1 MKVLFVHDGPIR
13 RDDANHYYGIAH
25 NNDLFNRYKVI
36 AENIEALIRVKRI
49 NESEIQN
56 FSELTLENFTVKEV
70 PDVNSPTGILK
81 NKIKAN
87 QVMQSAIRETDYV
100 IVRLHS
106 MIGLQ
111 ALKYVKKYNK
121 PYLIELVGCPWDA
134 YWNHSATGKLVAP
147 YMYKK
152 VKKEV
157 WNSQYTLYVTNEFL
171 QNRYPTKGHSINC
184 SNVIVEE
191 VDGSVLSE
199 RISKIKNN
207 DGNKTMIGTTAS
219 VAVKYKGQQYIIE
232 ALGKLKEKGINNFE
246 YQLVGDG
253 NQDYLREVA
262 KSNKVEDKVKFLG
275 PKTHD
280 EVLQWLDSI
289 DLYAQPSKQEGLPR
303 AVIEAMSRGLPSI
316 GANTAG
322 IPELLEK
329 EYIFNRKMNIEEIA
343 NLLLSFNETNL
354 IEQAKRN
361 FKVAEDYYYHKI
373 EGRRSTFF
381 KKFAQSEE

>member
-1 MKVLFVHDGPIR
+1 
-13 RDDANHYYGIAH
+13 YYGIAH

-36 AENIEALIRVKRI
+36 AENIEALIRVRRI
-49 NESEIQN
+49 DESEIQN

-70 PDVNSPTGILK
+70 PDVNSPIGILK

-87 QVMQSAIRETDYV
+87 QVMESAIKETDYV

-152 VKKEV
+152 VKSEV

-191 VDGSVLSE
+191 VDDSVLSQ

-207 DGNKTMIGTTAS
+207 NDNKIIIGTTAS

-232 ALGKLKEKGINNFE
+232 ALGKLEEKGINNFE

-262 KSNKVEDKVKFLG
+262 KKNKVEDKVKFLG
-275 PKTHD
+275 PKTHE
-280 EVLQWLDSI
+280 EVLQWLESI

-322 IPELLEK
+322 IPELLEQ
-329 EYIFNRKMNIEEIA
+329 EYIFDRKMDIEEIA
-343 NLLLSFNETNL
+343 NLLLSFDETNL
-354 IEQAKRN
+354 IGQAKRN

-373 EGRRSTFF
+373 ESRRSTFF
-381 KKFAQSEE
+381 KKFAQSEG